1 MDEMMENQDQIF
13 KIKRWNSMHN
23 WRENYYFARISC
35 LSAVFDEI
43 KKST

>member
-23 WRENYYFARISC
+23 WRENLFARISC
-35 LSAVFDEI
+35 LSAVFDKMKE
-43 KKST
+43 ST